1 MSALPQPDQRWL
13 DRYEIKAELGRGGFG
28 RVYLAD
34 DLRLDREVAIKV
46 LRQSDEFTDTD
57 YQRFR
62 REINIAA
69 RLSHPNVVTVY
80 DGGDHEGLSYLV
92 MRYVEGNDL
101 RSELKEAP
109 LPTARLV
116 SVMEQIAG
124 ALDYAHGLGLVH
136 RDVKPG
142 NILCE
147 QGSDRVYL
155 ADFGISRPV
164 DQSTEE
170 QLTQAG
176 LGPATFYYA
185 APEQLRTGQ
194 RVDARTDVYALGCVL
209 YECLTAVRPFE
220 GKIGAVI
227 GAHLHEPPP
236 RATDVRRDL
245 SRHWDAVVA
254 RAMAKSPDER
264 YGRCGEL
271 AEAVAAL
278 SPTGGRASYVDE
290 RALAPTVMNRS
301 APQPVPGR
309 ADTPRT
315 SEPPPPPPPTGRH
328 PVAPRPDAQPA
339 GAQPAGAARFR
350 STEVRPAHPPV
361 RRRQRSAARGRRTFL
376 VLSFALLA
384 MAVWLFWPNFSGA
397 LGLGAQQDETP
408 QVAGEQGPDEPEER
422 GLDDDQR
429 QLLETVGL
437 FSADDCRSLQRSSF
451 EGVRTAV
458 SCGDT
463 EQTPTRVVYR
473 QFDDEAARDAAFE
486 QQSANRRTNADCR
499 AGHDARHLYR
509 GADGEGQVVCLVAGG
524 VAGITWTVPG
534 QPIMGSSRL
543 DDTDTLADL
552 YGWWNDLVER
562 DPADRLPE
570 CPTDEGLID
579 RGALAAVQCELTGG
593 VASIAS
599 NAQFA
604 SVAEMDA
611 WYDEIATDA
620 RENRLEEVLDG
631 DDLQACD
638 GLGVGDRRWVGAVV
652 PWSVDGANGRLL
664 CFTNENDLNALFWT
678 DEATAVGSVA
688 VSPAANAPLDQ
699 LVEEWTRSPYRT
711 AD

>member
-1 MSALPQPDQRWL
+1 VSALPQPDQRWL
-13 DRYEIKAELGRGGFG
+13 DRYEIRDELGRGGFG

-46 LRQSDEFTDTD
+46 LRQSDDFTDTD

-92 MRYVEGNDL
+92 MRYVEGHDL
-101 RSELKEAP
+101 RKELKNGP

-116 SVMEQIAG
+116 SVIEQIAG

-147 QGSDRVYL
+147 EQSDRVYL

-194 RVDARTDVYALGCVL
+194 RIDARTDIYALGCVL
-209 YECLTAVRPFE
+209 YECLTAGRPFE

-236 RATDVRRDL
+236 RVTDVRRDL
-245 SRHWDAVVA
+245 SQHWDDVVA
-254 RAMAKSPDER
+254 RAMAKVPGDR

-271 AEAVAAL
+271 AEAVATL
-278 SPTGGRASYVDE
+278 SPTGARATYVDE
-290 RALAPTVMNRS
+290 RALAHTVAKH
-301 APQPVPGR
+301 APSSRTSR

-315 SEPPPPPPPTGRH
+315 SEPPPPRAPAPHERAVH
-328 PVAPRPDAQPA
+328 HSPRPVNARPDTQ
-339 GAQPAGAARFR
+339 RFR
-350 STEVRPAHPPV
+350 ATEVRPASPPV
-361 RRRQRSAARGRRTFL
+361 RRPPRSTARGRWTFL
-376 VLSFALLA
+376 LLFLALAA
-384 MAVWLFWPNFSGA
+384 MAAWLFWPNLSAA
-397 LGLGAQQDETP
+397 LGGGAQQDPPPE
-408 QVAGEQGPDEPEER
+408 VAAEQEPAEPEER

-429 QLLETVGL
+429 QLLETVGV
-437 FSADDCRSLQRSSF
+437 FSAEDCQSPQRPRF
-451 EGVRTAV
+451 DGVRTAI
-458 SCGDT
+458 SCGNG

-473 QFDDEAARDAAFE
+473 AFDDETARDAAFE
-486 QQSANRRTNADCR
+486 ELSAGRPSTADCR
-499 AGHDARHLYR
+499 TGQSVRHPYR
-509 GADGEGQVVCLVAGG
+509 NASGEGQVLCVVAGG
-524 VAGITWTVPG
+524 EAGITWTVPG

-543 DDTDTLADL
+543 DTDTLADL
-552 YGWWNDLVER
+552 YGWWDGLVDR
-562 DPADRLPE
+562 DPGDRLPE
-570 CPTDEGLID
+570 CPQDQGLID
-579 RGALAAVQCELTGG
+579 RGALDAVQCQLTGG
-593 VASIAS
+593 VATIAS

-604 SVAEMDA
+604 GVAEMDA
-611 WYDEIATDA
+611 WYDEVATDA
-620 RENRLEEVLDG
+620 RDNRLQELREGG
-631 DDLQACD
+631 DASVCA
-638 GLGVGDRRWVGAVV
+638 GLGVGDQRWTGGLA
-652 PWSVDGANGRLL
+652 PWAIDGADGRLL
-664 CFTNENDLNALFWT
+664 CFTNESDLNVVFWT
-678 DEATAVGSVA
+678 DNTTAIGSVA
-688 VSPAANAPLDQ
+688 VSPAASGPLDQ
-699 LVEEWTRSPYRT
+699 LVVEWAGSPYRT